1 MPHINAIQA
10 GFVDVAAVTVAAS
23 VVAAAIA
30 VVVALVFIE
39 Q

>member
-23 VVAAAIA
+23 VV
-30 VVVALVFIE
+30 VVALVFIE

>member
-23 VVAAAIA
+23 VVAVAIA

>member
-23 VVAAAIA
+23 VAA